1 VPTARRLPK
10 AVLPILSCAALALAA
25 SPAAASSNSTSDSVR
40 ATVNGSLHV
49 PQADLARPR
58 CASKSAHSSRR
69 TRAAARACRASARRQ
84 RARRLARLH
93 TPAPSPSSTSGAS
106 TSQSAV
112 QSSAQ
117 SVAATIAEILST
129 PCQNTELTP
138 EGANIALVREAVLC
152 LINRKR
158 AENGES
164 PLLASAQ
171 LEQAAEGH
179 CQELIAEDYFAHV
192 SPSGETPVDRIRDTG
207 YIPSPSDG
215 YVIGENLAWGTYQ
228 LSTPQSIVSAWFASP
243 EHLANILE
251 SHYRE
256 TGIGITPAVPE
267 SVGNGAPGATY
278 AQEFGV
284 IIP

>member
-1 VPTARRLPK
+1 MPTARRLPK
-10 AVLPILSCAALALAA
+10 VVLPVLSCAALALAA
-25 SPAAASSNSTSDSVR
+25 SPAAASSAPDGVR

-49 PQADLARPR
+49 HQADLARPR
-58 CASKSAHSSRR
+58 CARKSAHSSRHA
-69 TRAAARACRASARRQ
+69 RAAARACRASARRQ
-84 RARRLARLH
+84 RARRLAHPLP
-93 TPAPSPSSTSGAS
+93 PAPGSTSGAS

-112 QSSAQ
+112 QSSAL
-117 SVAATIAEILST
+117 SVAATIAEVLST
-129 PCQNTELTP
+129 PCQNTEITP
-138 EGANIALVREAVLC
+138 EAANIALAREAVLC

-158 AENGES
+158 AENSES

-179 CQELIAEDYFAHV
+179 CQELIADDYFAHV

-215 YVIGENLAWGTYQ
+215 YIIGENLAWGTYQ
-228 LSTPQSIVSAWFASP
+228 LSTPQAIASAWFASP

-251 SHYRE
+251 SQYRE
-256 TGIGITPAVPE
+256 TGIGITPAVPA
-267 SVGNGAPGATY
+267 SVGDGAPGATY

-284 IIP
+284 IIQ

>member
-1 VPTARRLPK
+1 MSTARPLSK
-10 AVLPILSCAALALAA
+10 AGITALICLAFVAAPGASAAARPAHETATPSARKSGHIRSRCAARGARRASRGRCRGAA
-25 SPAAASSNSTSDSVR
+25 KPE
-40 ATVNGSLHV
+40 
-49 PQADLARPR
+49 ARP
-58 CASKSAHSSRR
+58 HRR
-69 TRAAARACRASARRQ
+69 TRPSVPPASAPVAQRSAAA
-84 RARRLARLH
+84 
-93 TPAPSPSSTSGAS
+93 
-106 TSQSAV
+106 
-112 QSSAQ
+112 
-117 SVAATIAEILST
+117 SVAATIAAVLAT

-138 EGANIALVREAVLC
+138 EAGDVALVREAVLC

-158 AENGES
+158 AEYGES
-164 PLLASAQ
+164 PLVADSE

-179 CQELIAEDYFAHV
+179 CQELIADDYFAHV

-207 YIPSPSDG
+207 YIPSPDDG

-251 SHYRE
+251 SKYRE
-256 TGIGITPAVPE
+256 TGIGVTPAVPA
-267 SVGNGAPGATY
+267 SVGAGAPGATY